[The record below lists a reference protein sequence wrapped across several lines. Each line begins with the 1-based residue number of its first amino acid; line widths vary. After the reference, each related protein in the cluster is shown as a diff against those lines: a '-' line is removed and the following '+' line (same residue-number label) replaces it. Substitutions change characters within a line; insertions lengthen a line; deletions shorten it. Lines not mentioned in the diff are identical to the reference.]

1 MSMQDFSMLMNGKSG
16 LVTGGGSGMGRAAA
30 LRLAAEGAAV
40 VLAGRTEDKLV
51 AVRDEVVAAGGVAEI
66 KVTDASRRE
75 DQKALVEYVEA
86 RFGRL
91 DFAFNNAG
99 GHAEFKPIDETSPD
113 EAEWVI
119 DLNFKGTYYGVKYQV
134 EAMLRAGGGA
144 IVNNASI
151 FGLRGMGG
159 IAHYVAAKHAVVG
172 LTRAVAREYSGRN
185 IRVNAICPGA
195 TETPNYMRVTGG
207 DVHLLDDMIPM
218 RRLGQPHEMAEAVVY
233 LLSDRSTYVTG
244 ATLSVD
250 GGMTA

>member
-1 MSMQDFSMLMNGKSG
+1 MLMKGQVG

-30 LRLAAEGAAV
+30 LALAEAGATV

-51 AVRDEVVAAGGVAEI
+51 AVWNEIAAIGGRAEI
-66 KVTDASRRE
+66 KVMDAARRE
-75 DQKALVEYVEA
+75 DQQALVEFVEK
-86 RFGRL
+86 RFDRL

-99 GHAEFKPIDETSPD
+99 GHADFKPIDATPVE

-119 DLNFKGTYYGVKYQV
+119 DLNFKGVYYGVKYQV
-134 EAMLRAGGGA
+134 EAMLRTGGGA

-151 FGLRGMGG
+151 FGLRGMHG

-172 LTRAVAREYSGRN
+172 LTRAVAKEYADRN

-207 DVHLLDDMIPM
+207 DVHLLDEMIPM
-218 RRLGQPHEMAEAVVY
+218 RRIGRPEEMAKAVVY
-233 LLSDRSTYVTG
+233 LLSGTSAYVTG
-244 ATLSVD
+244 TTLSVD